1 MLSRFRGSML
11 GSLMGDCLGSP
22 FEGEASIGKV
32 FLNNYFSQ
40 LGDPK
45 KRLPFK
51 PYTDDT
57 AMTKSVAL
65 SLTELKGFNGQDMAK
80 RFTKEYFA
88 EPKRGY
94 GSAVHDVFMGL
105 RNSNCED
112 PYRPAQRQFQ
122 GMGSYGNGAAM
133 RVAPVALMNYNDEA
147 RAIDVAT
154 MQSKIT
160 HSHKLGC
167 QGAVLQCLAVRAA
180 LHVQPNGL
188 NIVKFTDD
196 LISTMRNIEKK
207 DADVVVEVEGGD
219 SDAPWNTTSYAR
231 RLETVKKFLEQ
242 PEPPPNEEIHGLLGV
257 HVSALRSV
265 PTAIYCFLVSQNPIP
280 GIECD
285 NKLQRCIQFAISLG
299 GDTDTIAAMAGA
311 ISGAYLGEDQVPK
324 ELLRHC
330 EAVKDVLSW
339 ADKLHDASSTVQF
352 SNEATSNSV

>member
-1 MLSRFRGSML
+1 MTMLSRFRGSML
-11 GSLMGDCLGSP
+11 GSLMGDCLGGP
-22 FEGEASIGKV
+22 FEGDAVVSRTH
-32 FLNNYFSQ
+32 LNNYFQQ
-40 LGDPK
+40 LRDPK

-65 SLTELKGFNGQDMAK
+65 SLIDNKGYNAQDMAK

-133 RVAPVALMNYNDEA
+133 RVAPVALMAHNDEA
-147 RAIDVAT
+147 AAIEIAT

-160 HSHKLGC
+160 HSHKLGY

-180 LHVQPNGL
+180 LHTQPDDL
-188 NIVKFTDD
+188 NVVKFTDD
-196 LISTMRNIEKK
+196 LIAKMREIEKK
-207 DADVVVEVEGGD
+207 DADTVVEDVGEE

-231 RLETVKKFLEQ
+231 RLETVKSFLQ
-242 PEPPPNEEIHGLLGV
+242 KPEPPPMEEIHGLLGV
-257 HVSALRSV
+257 HVSALKSV
-265 PTAIYCFLVSQNPIP
+265 PTAIYCFLASQKSLP
-280 GIECD
+280 GIECNN
-285 NKLQRCIQFAISLG
+285 NKFQRCIHFAISLG
-299 GDTDTIAAMAGA
+299 GDTDTIAAMSGAIAGA
-311 ISGAYLGEDQVPK
+311 FFGEEHIPQ

-330 EAVKDVLSW
+330 EAVKNALSW
-339 ADKLHDASSTVQF
+339 ADKLCEASSNAKLGAMTQ
-352 SNEATSNSV
+352 